1 MNIVVTN
8 YGILRK
14 NFIRTYLANKINT
27 IKGTYKNIC
36 IYHVDIKRYC
46 HYKSRSKIKCK
57 NNGVMNKDMNFICD
71 ELKEKYIDNNHMN
84 NVHNNNSYNNFNTFY
99 ENGNN
104 KDNFNVSKKC
114 VGKKVIR
121 DTFINK
127 IKEGTLSLLNL
138 EIEELNYEELLKYK
152 NIKKVVVMKN
162 KLTILKYFNS
172 YLLKNNKGKYY
183 ILKVL
188 MFCIVKD
195 IHKYKNNELIYI
207 LYIYKYHNYLNPFLI
222 LHIIDKLCCDNYIY
236 NMNIKEF
243 VFLLDILNVPLVM
256 TNKFIQ
262 NIMDY
267 ININQNKIK
276 YCKYY
281 FDIAYFLAR
290 NNLYNKYIFDTI
302 AQYYTSHSYNFE
314 LSILYMFNNEHKNIN
329 RNNNAFPIKGS
340 YNINNNIVDINI
352 CEELINNDDYLN
364 VKQRNMLKKVE
375 SDNGC
380 YDNTYDNNN
389 IINFKREIHKHLYI
403 LSKYGYKNIQIYN
416 NMFKIIIF
424 SCNHFKPFEVSSIFK
439 SLKNINYFN
448 IVLLEKL
455 TSTLKKNI
463 SQYKTSLLLDCL
475 NTLSYFNYKDDN
487 IITTILINLPR
498 NISTYTSNQF
508 LKLVYFMD
516 NFIPFSIYF
525 NIFLN
530 KQICIF
536 SSSFG
541 LCHLISL
548 LKIFTHQNLISN
560 PILYLLR
567 IKISKYNKS
576 LTYNDIKSKHIN
588 EKPDEIFPSINYTG
602 NIKISY
608 KDIYSIFYH
617 MHLMRVQYMDLAIKC
632 IECIFFMEKNFKNIF
647 SEDIE
652 YITNSCCYFLLLNDN
667 YDDPFLRKFINV
679 HIENFFSFVASNFVK
694 NESLEKKNEC
704 INGNMEMEKIN
715 DNNNNNKKKK
725 KYKTYN
731 IKMDDI
737 KMDDIK
743 MDDIKMGDIHFAHY
757 EKNNGTIHFNNK
769 INYNEQI
776 IDIQNNNN
784 DKKNLYLAFNKKKNV
799 YAIIILTLINEL
811 VYQNSI
817 KKISNIIHNFNL
829 EYIKNNIYVFLQ
841 HFNNEKNEKE
851 KCDTIY
857 ILEKL
862 FPLLYFPKIN
872 NVHLKNISR
881 NNFNISTF
889 NLTYVQNGYNNYL
902 KSEHIKK
909 EIISNQYILNEIY
922 KILRS
927 LKQKNYIFKLI
938 NKSHTKSFFLYNH
951 YIYVKN
957 IRNGDKIAILFAS
970 KNYYYNTIDDA
981 NLGLTS
987 KMGKKIFEKKKFTK
1001 EAITQ
1006 IEYFKIY
1013 FNKVYLVEFYTWE
1026 NMINIQEKKDYLVNL
1041 LNI

>member
-14 NFIRTYLANKINT
+14 NFIRTYLGNKINT
-27 IKGTYKNIC
+27 VKGTYKNIC
-36 IYHVDIKRYC
+36 IYHIDIKRYC
-46 HYKSRSKIKCK
+46 DYKSGRNIKCK
-57 NNGVMNKDMNFICD
+57 NNGMMNKDMNFICD
-71 ELKEKYIDNNHMN
+71 DVKGKYIDNNHMN
-84 NVHNNNSYNNFNTFY
+84 TVHNNNSCNSFNTGY

-104 KDNFNVSKKC
+104 KDNFNVSKRC
-114 VGKKVIR
+114 VQKKVIR
-121 DTFINK
+121 DTLINK
-127 IKEGTLSLLNL
+127 IKEETLSLLNL

-152 NIKKVVVMKN
+152 NIKNVVIMKN

-236 NMNIKEF
+236 NMNMKEF
-243 VFLLDILNVPLVM
+243 VFLLDILNIPLVM

-262 NIMDY
+262 SVMDY
-267 ININQNKIK
+267 INMNKNKIK

-281 FDIAYFLAR
+281 FDIAYFLAK
-290 NNLYNKYIFDTI
+290 NNLYNEYIFDTI
-302 AQYYTSHSYNFE
+302 SQYYTTHSYNFQ
-314 LSILYMFNNEHKNIN
+314 LSILYMFNNEKKNIN
-329 RNNNAFPIKGS
+329 RYNNAFPIKGS
-340 YNINNNIVDINI
+340 YNINNNMVDIKI
-352 CEELINNDDYLN
+352 YEELINNDDSLK
-364 VKQRNMLKKVE
+364 VKERNMLKHVE
-375 SDNGC
+375 DDNSF
-380 YDNTYDNNN
+380 YDNIYNSNNL
-389 IINFKREIHKHLYI
+389 INFKREIHKHLYI
-403 LSKYGYKNIQIYN
+403 LCKYGYKNIQIYN

-424 SCNHFKPFEVSSIFK
+424 TCNHFKPFEVSSIFK

-448 IVLLEKL
+448 IFLLEKL
-455 TSTLKKNI
+455 TRTLKRNI

-475 NTLSYFNYKDDN
+475 NTLSFFNYKDDN

-508 LKLVYFMD
+508 LKLVYFMN

-525 NIFLN
+525 KIFLN
-530 KQICIF
+530 KQICLF

-548 LKIFTHQNLISN
+548 LKIFTHQNLIST
-560 PILYLLR
+560 PILYLLK
-567 IKISKYNKS
+567 IKITKYNKS

-588 EKPDEIFPSINYTG
+588 EKLDEKFPSINYTR
-602 NIKISY
+602 NIKIKISY

-617 MHLMRVQYMDLAIKC
+617 MHLMRIQYIDLAIKC
-632 IECIFFMEKNFKNIF
+632 IECMFLMEKNLKNIF
-647 SEDIE
+647 SEYIE

-667 YDDPFLRKFINV
+667 YDDPVLRKFINLY
-679 HIENFFSFVASNFVK
+679 IKKIFSFVDSNFVK
-694 NESLEKKNEC
+694 NESLEKTNES
-704 INGNMEMEKIN
+704 INSYLEMEKIN
-715 DNNNNNKKKK
+715 DNNKKKK
-725 KYKTYN
+725 KKNKT
-731 IKMDDI
+731 DH
-737 KMDDIK
+737 
-743 MDDIKMGDIHFAHY
+743 IKMGDIYFAHY
-757 EKNNGTIHFNNK
+757 DEKNNRPIYFNNK

-776 IDIQNNNN
+776 IDIENNNN
-784 DKKNLYLAFNKKKNV
+784 DKKDIYLAFNKKKNV

-811 VYQNSI
+811 IYQNSI
-817 KKISNIIHNFNL
+817 KKISNVIHNFDL

-841 HFNNEKNEKE
+841 YFNNEKNEKE

-857 ILEKL
+857 VLEKL
-862 FPLLYFPKIN
+862 FPLLYFPNIN
-872 NVHLKNISR
+872 HVHLKNISR
-881 NNFNISTF
+881 NNYYISTL
-889 NLTYVQNGYNNYL
+889 NLTYFQNGYNNYL

-909 EIISNQYILNEIY
+909 EILFNQYILNEIY
-922 KILRS
+922 KILQS
-927 LKQKNYIFKLI
+927 LKQKDYIFKLV
-938 NKSHTKSFFLYNH
+938 NKIQKKSFFLYIH

-970 KNYYYNTIDDA
+970 KNYYYNTIDDS

-987 KMGKKIFEKKKFTK
+987 KVRKKLFEKKNFTK

-1006 IEYFKIY
+1006 MEYFKIY
-1013 FNKVYLVEFYTWE
+1013 FNKVYLVDFYTWE
-1026 NMINIQEKKDYLVNL
+1026 NMINTQEKKDYFVNL
-1041 LNI
+1041 FNI

>member
-281 FDIAYFLAR
+281 FDIAYFLAK

-416 NMFKIIIF
+416 NMFKIDH
-424 SCNHFKPFEVSSIFK
+424 N
-439 SLKNINYFN
+439 
-448 IVLLEKL
+448 
-455 TSTLKKNI
+455 
-463 SQYKTSLLLDCL
+463 
-475 NTLSYFNYKDDN
+475 
-487 IITTILINLPR
+487 
-498 NISTYTSNQF
+498 
-508 LKLVYFMD
+508 
-516 NFIPFSIYF
+516 
-525 NIFLN
+525 
-530 KQICIF
+530 
-536 SSSFG
+536 
-541 LCHLISL
+541 
-548 LKIFTHQNLISN
+548 
-560 PILYLLR
+560 
-567 IKISKYNKS
+567 
-576 LTYNDIKSKHIN
+576 
-588 EKPDEIFPSINYTG
+588 
-602 NIKISY
+602 
-608 KDIYSIFYH
+608 
-617 MHLMRVQYMDLAIKC
+617 
-632 IECIFFMEKNFKNIF
+632 FFM
-647 SEDIE
+647 
-652 YITNSCCYFLLLNDN
+652 
-667 YDDPFLRKFINV
+667 
-679 HIENFFSFVASNFVK
+679 
-694 NESLEKKNEC
+694 
-704 INGNMEMEKIN
+704 
-715 DNNNNNKKKK
+715 
-725 KYKTYN
+725 
-731 IKMDDI
+731 
-737 KMDDIK
+737 
-743 MDDIKMGDIHFAHY
+743 
-757 EKNNGTIHFNNK
+757 
-769 INYNEQI
+769 
-776 IDIQNNNN
+776 
-784 DKKNLYLAFNKKKNV
+784 
-799 YAIIILTLINEL
+799 
-811 VYQNSI
+811 
-817 KKISNIIHNFNL
+817 
-829 EYIKNNIYVFLQ
+829 
-841 HFNNEKNEKE
+841 
-851 KCDTIY
+851 
-857 ILEKL
+857 
-862 FPLLYFPKIN
+862 
-872 NVHLKNISR
+872 
-881 NNFNISTF
+881 
-889 NLTYVQNGYNNYL
+889 
-902 KSEHIKK
+902 
-909 EIISNQYILNEIY
+909 
-922 KILRS
+922 
-927 LKQKNYIFKLI
+927 
-938 NKSHTKSFFLYNH
+938 
-951 YIYVKN
+951 
-957 IRNGDKIAILFAS
+957 
-970 KNYYYNTIDDA
+970 
-981 NLGLTS
+981 
-987 KMGKKIFEKKKFTK
+987 
-1001 EAITQ
+1001 
-1006 IEYFKIY
+1006 
-1013 FNKVYLVEFYTWE
+1013 
-1026 NMINIQEKKDYLVNL
+1026 
-1041 LNI
+1041 